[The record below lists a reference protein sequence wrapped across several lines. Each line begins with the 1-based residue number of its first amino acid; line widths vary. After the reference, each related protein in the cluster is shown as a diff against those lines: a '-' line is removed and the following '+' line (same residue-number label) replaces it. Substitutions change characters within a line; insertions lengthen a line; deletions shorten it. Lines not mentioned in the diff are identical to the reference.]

1 MASKHVVLAI
11 FADEATADG
20 AVAALRTWEGLEPE
34 VRLDAIGVLVT
45 DENGHVKQHKLGR
58 HDTGKGA
65 GIGFVLGL
73 IGFATAG
80 VGLVGMTVGG
90 ALVGRLVH
98 KHLGLSKDDLRL
110 LGGELR
116 DGRAA
121 VGVLV
126 SEGEAETVAAKLSE
140 LGGTPATYKVEEDEL
155 TAAAAADAEAAWAE
169 PDTAWH
175 LPPVGR

>member
-1 MASKHVVLAI
+1 MASRHVVLGI

-20 AVAALRTWEGLEPE
+20 AVQALKDWDRLEPR
-34 VRLDAIGVLVT
+34 VTLDAIGVLVT
-45 DENGHVKQHKLGR
+45 DEDGRVKQSRLGR

-90 ALVGRLVH
+90 AIVGRLVH
-98 KHLGLSKDDLRL
+98 KHLGLTKDDLRL

-116 DGRAA
+116 DGKAA

-126 SEGEAETVAAKLSE
+126 EEDEVGLVTAKLDE
-140 LGGTPATYKVEEDEL
+140 LGGTPAAYRLEEDEL

-169 PDTAWH
+169 PETGWH